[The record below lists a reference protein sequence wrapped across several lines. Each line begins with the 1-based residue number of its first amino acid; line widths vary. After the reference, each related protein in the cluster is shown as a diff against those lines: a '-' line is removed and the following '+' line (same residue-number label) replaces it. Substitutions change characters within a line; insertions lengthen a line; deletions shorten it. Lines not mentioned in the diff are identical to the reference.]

1 MTDVSA
7 YAYEV
12 AELPAEDGGGFVVTF
27 PGIPGVQGIA
37 DTKDEAIADGQQAL
51 FAAIDAL
58 KAVDREPPAPAASA
72 AST

>member
-1 MTDVSA
+1 MK
-7 YAYEV
+7 
-12 AELPAEDGGGFVVTF
+12 LL
-27 PGIPGVQGIA
+27 GVQGIA
-37 DTKDEAIADGQQAL
+37 DTKDEAIADGQQPL